1 MNSKNKIVFL
11 ILVIV
16 QGLHSVEE
24 YIGKFWEIFPPA
36 RFIDSLISENLETGF
51 IIINIGF
58 FIFGIWCWFFPVLR
72 NYNYARRII
81 WFWIVIEMIN
91 GIGHSFWALY
101 EREYVPGI
109 VTALILL
116 ILSIY
121 LMRQLLSINSM
132 VNEKNISLKKQ

>member
-1 MNSKNKIVFL
+1 MDSRNKIIFL
-11 ILVIV
+11 ILILV

-24 YIGKFWEIFPPA
+24 YIGRLWEIFPLA
-36 RFIDSLISENLETGF
+36 RVLTSLISENLETGF
-51 IIINIGF
+51 LIFNIGF

-72 NYNYARRII
+72 NYKYALGLI
-81 WFWIVIEMIN
+81 WFWIVIEIIN

-101 EREYVPGI
+101 ERAYVPGV

-121 LMRQLLSINSM
+121 LLQHLLFINSR
-132 VNEKNISLKKQ
+132 VKEA

>member
-1 MNSKNKIVFL
+1 MDSRSKIFFL
-11 ILVIV
+11 ILVLV

-24 YIGKFWEIFPPA
+24 YIGRLWEIFPPL
-36 RFIDSLISENLETGF
+36 RFLSGLISENPETGF
-51 IIINIGF
+51 LIINIGF

-72 NYNYARRII
+72 NYNYARGLI

-91 GIGHSFWALY
+91 GIGHPFWALY
-101 EREYVPGI
+101 EREYVPGV

-121 LMRQLLSINSM
+121 LLRHLLFINSM
-132 VNEKNISLKKQ
+132 VKEE